1 MSNEADLALADMS
14 VFHGDGE
21 RLAFARDGRVL
32 YERLDRERGL
42 VRWTAQLDA
51 DGMAELVAVAERLA
65 EDWPALPQRLG
76 IPDEVNVSFSYRNRN
91 GTLVTKWLWERDFGK
106 LAQGHPVLE
115 LRGVVKRVGASLAAA
130 AAGTPQE
137 EREAADDWPHVLDRV
152 AFEAVGSGGEKMK
165 LVPGVSQTSASGFT
179 LTLGATPFEARDMSS
194 ADVSSPAIAIQRV
207 ELIVSQGGQTQHLH
221 FTAPSPGVASWVRD
235 EWQGHAF
242 VLESIDHGGGTM
254 RVVFRVE
261 ALQPDAKTP

>member
-42 VRWTAQLDA
+42 LRWTAQLDA

-65 EDWPALPQRLG
+65 EDWPALPQRPG
-76 IPDEVNVSFSYRNRN
+76 IPDEVMVTFSYRNRG
-91 GTLVTKWLWERDFGK
+91 GTLVSKSLWERDFGE
-106 LAQGHPVLE
+106 LAPGHPVLE
-115 LRGVVKRVGASLAAA
+115 LRGVVKRVGASLVGADSGA
-130 AAGTPQE
+130 PQA
-137 EREAADDWPHVLDRV
+137 EREAGDDWPHVLDRV
-152 AFEAVGSGGEKMK
+152 AFEAPGTGGEKLV
-165 LVPGVSQTSASGFT
+165 LVPGRSQTSASGFT

-207 ELIVSQGGQTQHLH
+207 ELIVSRGGQTERLH
-221 FTAPSPGVASWVRD
+221 FTEPSPGVASRVRG

-242 VLESIDHGGGTM
+242 VLESIHHVDKAM

-261 ALQPDAKTP
+261 PLDPNATSP